1 MPIETDIAYSPRLN
15 PSDSAILRVRLES
28 RLTAQLRTAQ
38 DLPELLIKDTRK
50 PSTSLIV
57 RRAVA
62 LYLAGLLRMKP
73 AQLKQ
78 EGLELHKLA

>member
-1 MPIETDIAYSPRLN
+1 MPTESNIAYSKRLD
-15 PSDSAILRVRLES
+15 PTASAILRVRLES
-28 RLTAQLRTAQ
+28 RLTAQIKAAQ
-38 DLPELLIKDTRK
+38 DRPELLIKDTHK

-62 LYLAGLLRMKP
+62 LYLAGLLHMTP
-73 AQLKQ
+73 EELNQ